1 MKTRLLIIVGFIAVG
16 LVGVTAIFLASFD
29 TESKKM
35 IEDMV
40 IIDALNNIR
49 YDSYRD
55 SDTHYERVDRE
66 KKYYGSMTYIHLV
79 YDGSDDAKIADYDT
93 IRITFDANHF
103 QFGNK
108 TESIPENSEFV
119 AMIGKNQTFVAR
131 CNSFHIPNTY
141 DKIPAK
147 QIHILKYIGITEKNG
162 TDYFGFIHEAGYI
175 SDSIDCKFPDMIM
188 HSLNIDFDIVE
199 NNYYGNV
206 WDHDW
211 E

>member
-1 MKTRLLIIVGFIAVG
+1 MKSKIFVIVGFTVIG
-16 LVGVTAIFLASFD
+16 LAGIYAIFLASLD
-29 TESKKM
+29 DESNKTL
-35 IEDMV
+35 EDIV
-40 IIDALNNIR
+40 LIDALSNIR
-49 YDSYRD
+49 YDQYRD

-66 KKYYGSMTYIHLV
+66 KKYYGSMTDIQLV
-79 YDGSDDAKIADYDT
+79 NVDTEDIKITGDDA

-108 TESIPENSEFV
+108 TEPIPDNPEFV
-119 AMIGKNQTFVAR
+119 AMISKNQTFVAR
-131 CNSFHIPNTY
+131 CNSFHIPNT
-141 DKIPAK
+141 DDAIAAK
-147 QIHILKYIGITEKNG
+147 QIHILKYIGITEKNS

-175 SDSIDCKFPDMIM
+175 SDEIDCKFPDMIS

-199 NNYYGNV
+199 NNYYGDV